1 MGAIKPHHP
10 PPSRDASQQPS
21 VFFEERQMRG
31 CLASLILGRFE
42 RHPVKYSSFSFRRLS
57 AFLFQKIKKRKA
69 RRVKSIC
76 FSRFLLLMYRFSIII
91 RLQSFFYRELLFYIC
106 PSIIDDGAIYC

>member
-1 MGAIKPHHP
+1 
-10 PPSRDASQQPS
+10 
-21 VFFEERQMRG
+21 MRG

-69 RRVKSIC
+69 HRVKSIC
-76 FSRFLLLMYRFSIII
+76 FSRSPLLVFSAPLFTCYYKVAKI
-91 RLQSFFYRELLFYIC
+91 FFSVNYY
-106 PSIIDDGAIYC
+106 SIFVHQF